1 MKKNLVFVCAVLC
14 LTLFISASVADYV
27 CAQKTIT
34 TSLFEQTC
42 DDSEEKENSSN
53 EKEGSELEDEFNSK
67 PLSFDS
73 FLITIKMFDH
83 KKIATHNLVNNYFLE
98 VTSPPPQA

>member
-1 MKKNLVFVCAVLC
+1 MKKDLVFVCAMFC
-14 LTLFISASVADYV
+14 LALFISASVAEYV
-27 CAQKTIT
+27 CAQETTT

-53 EKEGSELEDEFNSK
+53 EKEGSELEDEYNSR
-67 PLSFDS
+67 PLDFDS
-73 FLITIKMFDH
+73 FVTRIKMSDY
-83 KKIATHNLVNNYFLE
+83 KKAVPYNLINNYFLE